1 METRE
6 ERGRKK
12 EIKGCTFQELREQT
26 CVPGA
31 AAVLGTG
38 FSGNVN

>member
-12 EIKGCTFQELREQT
+12 EMKGCTFQELREQT

-31 AAVLGTG
+31 AAAQDSQQV
-38 FSGNVN
+38 FIE